1 MRRIGVHEPTIERV
15 IELSGIE
22 TLHPGGMAMT
32 RRAGEVAGL
41 AAGMHMLDVSS
52 GRGTQAVFYAQ
63 QFGVE
68 VTGVDISREMVR
80 TASRNAAR
88 VGVSDR
94 VRFRHGDSQRLPFE
108 DGSFDVV
115 INECAVGI
123 PDDSQA
129 VLDEML
135 RVVRPGGA
143 VVIHES
149 TWRAP
154 ATAAE
159 KSELSERYGTTP
171 LDRTE
176 WVEMLGRAGARDV
189 QVESEPW
196 SRPEMFWNVRVDRSV
211 RGPGAVL
218 TPFEKA
224 RTALRVASRF
234 GLAGV
239 RKAFE
244 NERAFYRAVLDGK
257 LGYALY
263 WGRRPVGQGDTS
275 AQA

>member
-1 MRRIGVHEPTIERV
+1 MGTHEPTIERI

-22 TLHPGGMAMT
+22 MLHPGGMAMT
-32 RRAGEVAGL
+32 RRTGEVAGL
-41 AAGMHMLDVSS
+41 APEMHVLDVSS
-52 GRGTQAVFYAQ
+52 GRGTQAIYYARE
-63 QFGVE
+63 FAVD
-68 VTGVDISREMVR
+68 VTGLDISEEMVS

-88 VGVSDR
+88 AGISDR
-94 VRFRHGDSQRLPFE
+94 VRFRQGDSQRLPF
-108 DGSFDVV
+108 GAGTFDVV

-135 RVVRPGGA
+135 RVVRPGGV

-154 ATAAE
+154 ATLAE
-159 KSELSERYGTTP
+159 KAELSERYGTTP
-171 LDRTE
+171 LDRAD
-176 WVEMLGRAGARDV
+176 WVDMLARAGARDI
-189 QVESEPW
+189 QVETEPW
-196 SRPEMFWNVRVDRSV
+196 SRPEMFWDVRVDRRV

-224 RTALRVASRF
+224 WAALRVARRF
-234 GLAGV
+234 GVAGI

-244 NERAFYRAVLDGK
+244 NEREFYRAVLDGK

-263 WGRRPVGQGDTS
+263 WGRRPVGPGGVPEQG
-275 AQA
+275 

>member
-1 MRRIGVHEPTIERV
+1 MKRRGTHEPTIERV

-32 RRAGEVAGL
+32 RRTAEVAGL
-41 AAGMHMLDVSS
+41 VEGMRVLDVSS

-63 QFGVE
+63 QFGVD
-68 VTGVDISREMVR
+68 VTGIDLSEEMVR
-80 TASRNAAR
+80 TASESAAR
-88 VGVSDR
+88 AGIAAR
-94 VRFRHGDSQRLPFE
+94 VRFREGDSQRLPFE
-108 DGSFDVV
+108 AGTFDVV

-129 VLDEML
+129 VVDEML

-143 VVIHES
+143 VVMHES

-154 ATAAE
+154 TSAAE
-159 KSELSERYGTTP
+159 KDELAERYGTTP
-171 LDRTE
+171 LERAE
-176 WVEMLGRAGARDV
+176 WVELLERAGARDIH
-189 QVESEPW
+189 VESDPW
-196 SRPEMFWNVRVDRSV
+196 SRPEMFWNVRRDRTV

-218 TPFEKA
+218 TMMEKA
-224 RTALRVASRF
+224 RAVVRVARRF

-244 NERAFYRAVLDGK
+244 NERAFYRAVLGGN

-263 WGRRPVGQGDTS
+263 WGRRP
-275 AQA
+275 AQ